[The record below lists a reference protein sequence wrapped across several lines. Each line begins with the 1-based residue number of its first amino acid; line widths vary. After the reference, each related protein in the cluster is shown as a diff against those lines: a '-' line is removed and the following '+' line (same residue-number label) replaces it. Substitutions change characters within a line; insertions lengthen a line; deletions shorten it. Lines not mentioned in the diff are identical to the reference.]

1 MNAVKV
7 AGYFGS
13 RMTKF
18 LREPLL
24 HFLVLGGV
32 LFLGF
37 HVMRGDTADDKNVII
52 IDNGVVAD
60 ILLRYA
66 AVWQGP
72 PTPSDM
78 RGLIENYIHDE
89 VLYREGV
96 AMGLQENDP
105 VVRRRVR
112 QKMDVIAEES
122 ESRAAPDD
130 AALQAY
136 LDRHSARYAKPAV
149 VSFEQVMVDPTRHGA
164 ETGRVVATILRAL
177 EKGDDPKPLGD
188 NGLLPL
194 RQHNI
199 GVDRIARDFG
209 EAFAHALVR
218 VPEGTWQG
226 PIPSGFGL
234 HLVRVTT
241 RIPERTPALD
251 EARGAVMRDWEN
263 DRRQR
268 AITDYYDKARKNFEI
283 VIKADIPQAAN
294 PEISPNPSQDA
305 RSGKE
310 ARP

>member
-1 MNAVKV
+1 MNDVKV
-7 AGYFGS
+7 ADFPGS

-24 HFLVLGGV
+24 HFLILGGL

-37 HVMRGDTADDKNVII
+37 HVMRGDTSDDKDVII
-52 IDNGVVAD
+52 VDNGVVAD

-66 AVWQGP
+66 AVRQRP
-72 PTPSDM
+72 PTPSEM
-78 RGLIENYIHDE
+78 RDLIENYIHDE

-122 ESRAAPDD
+122 ESRDAPDD
-130 AALQAY
+130 TALQTY
-136 LDRHSARYAKPAV
+136 LDRYSARYAKPAM
-149 VSFEQVMVDPTRHGA
+149 VSFDQVMVDPTRHGA
-164 ETGRVVATILRAL
+164 DTGQVVETILRAL
-177 EKGDDPKPLGD
+177 KKGDDPKLLGD
-188 NGLLPL
+188 SGLLPL
-194 RQHNI
+194 RQRNI

-209 EAFAHALVR
+209 EAFAHALVT
-218 VPEGTWQG
+218 VPDGTWQG
-226 PIPSGFGL
+226 PILSGFGL

-241 RIPERTPALD
+241 RVPERKPTLE
-251 EARGAVMRDWEN
+251 EARDAVMRDWEN
-263 DRRQR
+263 DRRRR
-268 AITDYYDKARKNFEI
+268 AIADYYDKARKDFEI
-283 VIKADIPQAAN
+283 VIKADIPQASN
-294 PEISPNPSQDA
+294 PEISPDQIRDT